1 MKKIIA
7 LLFFISFTCHG
18 NSLSESPSM
27 ESNPDETVYFLS
39 ASIPEK
45 TLASLI
51 RAAESRGIPVYF
63 NGLID
68 DSVDKT
74 AKYILYLVQKYKI
87 NGIEID
93 PYRFEYYGIKAVPAL
108 VRRCGD
114 NFDVIYGSGS
124 LKESLNL
131 IESEGDC
138 KNAQ

>member
-7 LLFFISFTCHG
+7 LLLSVSFSCFAG
-18 NSLSESPSM
+18 NVSESPAM
-27 ESNPDETVYFLS
+27 ESNQYETAYFLS

-51 RAAESRGIPVYF
+51 RSAESRGIPVYF

-74 AKYILYLVQKYKI
+74 AKYILYLVRKYKI

-93 PYRFEYYGIKAVPAL
+93 PNRFEYYGIKAVPAL
-108 VRRCGD
+108 VKRCGEK
-114 NFDVIYGSGS
+114 FDIIYGSVAI
-124 LKESLNL
+124 KESLEL
-131 IESEGDC
+131 IESEGEC
-138 KNAQ
+138 ANE